1 MDEKTIKYERKR
13 IEEWKEI
20 GVMKGNK
27 GRKSKI
33 RDKKERK
40 EEKTAK
46 EGKRERSNKDQR
58 LNGHK
63 HSDCFKVNPSIC
75 KNKTQTNA
83 RTAPPFENKHEFY
96 LLVCLF

>member
-1 MDEKTIKYERKR
+1 MERNR
-13 IEEWKEI
+13 
-20 GVMKGNK
+20 K
-27 GRKSKI
+27 GRKGGKSKI

-40 EEKTAK
+40 EERTAK

-83 RTAPPFENKHEFY
+83 RTAPPFENKQEFY
-96 LLVCLF
+96 LLVCLFACFEQFLNDPNDKSIN